1 MPEPPPLPDPLTI
14 SRAGRVR
21 KLPGHLRNM
30 QPSSLTCLP
39 AHLRPPAPPAPAR
52 RQPSPETARSRPASP
67 PPGLPLDDLVARP
80 QDEDAM
86 SSKSSADI
94 IRTRPNE
101 YGLYRVYTVRP
112 QRDPEGDVSIEA
124 AFDPTAFPKP
134 AGAPNIPHG
143 LERLLQPP
151 PKPEPPPFAPF
162 ANVSI
167 FTVLYWQ
174 ACGDSNLKSYSQID
188 LLARLMQEPGFDP
201 KDLVI
206 LDSAREERRLD
217 NYFEDVEGSPL
228 SVDDRWIKGVV
239 KIRLPKE
246 GVQYKCEEDVP
257 EFAVE
262 DVTYRALV
270 DVFTAAYQQPHV
282 VRPNTELEWF
292 PSPSA
297 LPSHF
302 LVSSPPALI
311 SPFLV
316 LILSFLVLSS
326 SFTSAP
332 SISSSPY
339 IISLF
344 IATSITIVV
353 DTHEGIRVYS
363 EVWHG
368 DAWLEED
375 ARMRTRPREAGDPS
389 DLDQASLW
397 PLYGYSLAQSKYV
410 RGQPTSFAAHHLAYI
425 PSLPDTLQDLY
436 QAIYGVPASA
446 AMLTFLKREL
456 MQAVLLLLMD
466 DRFMY
471 AYVHGLV
478 LLCGD
483 EIMRRLFIRF
493 LIHSADYP
501 EKMLLTC
508 LRFFARC
515 PCPRCRINK
524 DKIIEMGTRNDLY
537 RRNWVRQDDTDTI
550 YRIKITRRW
559 VLEDGLALTSKYI
572 ARVLDPL
579 SLTPTR
585 ARLSLQLTIDRDLL
599 NISLSQSAYSIRL
612 REHGFNVYSLFA
624 PDLMHEFELGV
635 WKSIWIHLLR
645 ILYAVGEDAI
655 QRLNQRFRQTPPFG
669 RSTIRRFS
677 ANISNQGKLAARDYE
692 ARLQCFMPAF
702 ENLLVGPA
710 SRRDNGIVLDLGFD
724 LATWHCLA
732 KLREHTEISLAG
744 LDAKTVDVGATVRTF
759 AKKTCGE
766 YVTVELPSKD
776 SAARGRR
783 TAHLNKNKNVR
794 KKGAAATEAKRKY
807 FNYTT
812 YKFHALRDY
821 APAIRAIA
829 ASNNFNTQVG
839 ELEHRHVKRFYAR
852 TNKIRAA
859 FQIAQHMRRAETL
872 RIIKR
877 RVDAARASQEGAA
890 MNATPTELVTGDEL
904 DRSTAAVPQEPLPF
918 TADPLA
924 RYHIAESQRECDDL
938 SLWVAS
944 QAADPAFQVQDFL
957 SDLRNH
963 ILSRFNVA
971 LPPGEEDY
979 TITDR
984 SRIVFVKNR
993 IYWHRVLRVNY
1004 TTYDRRRTQES
1015 INPRT
1020 HGDVL
1025 LLATNKSEGDH
1036 PYWYARIVKIFHVN
1050 ARMLGAFDEEPKR
1063 IDVLTNF

>member
-1 MPEPPPLPDPLTI
+1 
-14 SRAGRVR
+14 
-21 KLPGHLRNM
+21 
-30 QPSSLTCLP
+30 
-39 AHLRPPAPPAPAR
+39 
-52 RQPSPETARSRPASP
+52 
-67 PPGLPLDDLVARP
+67 
-80 QDEDAM
+80 
-86 SSKSSADI
+86 
-94 IRTRPNE
+94 
-101 YGLYRVYTVRP
+101 
-112 QRDPEGDVSIEA
+112 
-124 AFDPTAFPKP
+124 
-134 AGAPNIPHG
+134 
-143 LERLLQPP
+143 
-151 PKPEPPPFAPF
+151 
-162 ANVSI
+162 
-167 FTVLYWQ
+167 
-174 ACGDSNLKSYSQID
+174 
-188 LLARLMQEPGFDP
+188 MQEPGFDP
-201 KDLVI
+201 KDLAN
-206 LDSAREERRLD
+206 LDSAHEERRLD
-217 NYFEDVEGSPL
+217 NYFEHDKGSPL
-228 SVDDRWIKGVV
+228 SVDDRWIKGIV

-262 DVTYRALV
+262 DVTYRPLV
-270 DVFTAAYQQPHV
+270 DVFTAAYKQPCVKTWHFIPH
-282 VRPNTELEWF
+282 RLYWIPDAATSRSAAGSCASSARS
-292 PSPSA
+292 PSPHPTSSCSSSQPQSPSSLSDDSSSSA
-297 LPSHF
+297 LPQ
-302 LVSSPPALI
+302 
-311 SPFLV
+311 
-316 LILSFLVLSS
+316 
-326 SFTSAP
+326 
-332 SISSSPY
+332 
-339 IISLF
+339 
-344 IATSITIVV
+344 

-368 DAWLEED
+368 DTWLEED

-389 DLDQASLW
+389 DLEYAIAPWGLYSDSTHLTSFSQASLW
-397 PLYGYSLAQSKYV
+397 PLYGYPLAQSKYV

-501 EKMLLTC
+501 EKMLLAC

-585 ARLSLQLTIDRDLL
+585 
-599 NISLSQSAYSIRL
+599 SAYSIRL

-677 ANISNQGKLAARDYE
+677 ANVSNQGKLAARDYE

-783 TAHLNKNKNVR
+783 TAHLNKNKNIR
-794 KKGAAATEAKRKY
+794 KRGAATTEAKRKY

-812 YKFHALRDY
+812 YKFHAMRDY

-829 ASNNFNTQVG
+829 ASDNFNTQVG

-859 FQIAQHMRRAETL
+859 FQIAQHMRRAEKL

-890 MNATPTELVTGDEL
+890 VNATLTELVTGGKP

-918 TADPLA
+918 MADPLA

-963 ILSRFNVA
+963 MLTRFNVA
-971 LPPGEEDY
+971 LPLGDEDY
-979 TITDR
+979 SMTDR
-984 SRIVFVKNR
+984 SRVVFMKNR

-1025 LLATNKSEGDH
+1025 LLATNKNEGDH
-1036 PYWYARIVKIFHVN
+1036 PYWYARIIKIFHVN
-1050 ARMLGAFDEEPKR
+1050 VRMLGAFDEEPKR
-1063 IDVLTNF
+1063 IDVLWARWFRYDQSALSGFGAKRLPRVTFIPPQCNADQFAFLDPADVVRGAHIIPAFAHGRTSCFLGPSSVRNNGSNLGKDINMDTDFKYYYVNIFADRDMFMRFYGGGIGHQGLRLQSDTVRRGPVPLRLARH